1 MSEWKRRLF
10 LTIRHRI
17 ISSRV
22 FVISSRSKCTS
33 RIGTF
38 SKKELSYDVH
48 VNSVCK
54 IRCLSSI
61 TSAASSTCLEDFFGE
76 SVTFI
81 HPVKAIDHDDGSSKN
96 EAIEALDSFQL
107 GIITRGKTCFEGGD
121 SEGDSIQASHS
132 AAIVWANILRQA
144 FAFNGPD
151 SRSLCPMLTVAAVAP
166 LLCQTGVDYVRYLDR
181 CIMSSSRSNNF
192 NVSSSTD
199 ILILPMAQRAV
210 QQLHSSSVVAQTPN
224 LLSNREILHLEA
236 LNELLQNRH
245 QDALSKYLHILSL
258 HPGDVLALALAMDV
272 AYVVGKPVMALRAA
286 TSVSRYIEERRQRG
300 ASFSSLFISGY
311 NAASAWVSLG
321 LALGG
326 KYRDAE
332 SLAQM
337 ALGGD
342 SSSSG
347 GIAAAALSVLYDGEG
362 RTLKFKNP
370 NIN

>member
-1 MSEWKRRLF
+1 MTEVE
-10 LTIRHRI
+10 T
-17 ISSRV
+17 
-22 FVISSRSKCTS
+22 
-33 RIGTF
+33 
-38 SKKELSYDVH
+38 
-48 VNSVCK
+48 
-54 IRCLSSI
+54 
-61 TSAASSTCLEDFFGE
+61 
-76 SVTFI
+76 
-81 HPVKAIDHDDGSSKN
+81 
-96 EAIEALDSFQL
+96 LDSFQL

-166 LLCQTGVDYVRYLDR
+166 LLCKTGVDYVRYLDR
-181 CIMSSSRSNNF
+181 CLMSSSRSNNF

-286 TSVSRYIEERRQRG
+286 MSVSRYIEERRQRG

-326 KYRDAE
+326 KYRE
-332 SLAQM
+332 RYKNCGWLAYDVKL
-337 ALGGD
+337 AGWGASFVLDHDGE
-342 SSSSG
+342 SG
-347 GIAAAALSVLYDGEG
+347 GNLALRIYDDYFGDRLTLPAASFAQ
-362 RTLKFKNP
+362 RTCPHKTQGFVRRAVKAGGSGIGTRRGKKFHIRIIRRN
-370 NIN
+370 